1 MRKATI
7 EVLKEGEKVL
17 GSPTAGRY
25 HVLEYMDDE
34 QVGGQFFETMK
45 EANAHVSQYVW
56 GQRWPDSLQYKES
69 DDE

>member
-7 EVLKEGEKVL
+7 EVLEKGEEML

-45 EANAHVSQYVW
+45 KANDHVSKYIR
-56 GQRWPDSLQYKES
+56 GNSNETP
-69 DDE
+69 